1 MSIFTGVSS
10 GVGSIST
17 ALEFLGQIFASI
29 LTNEYASYSIV
40 LLCIAAITA
49 TIFEATLSKIPIFQN
64 SNKLVKIV
72 AWSMSIMGVVGI
84 HWMFKDQGISRITI
98 AFAGP
103 MGIFIIVGLV
113 VFVWFSIY
121 KNMSES
127 RPAARRAW
135 SSFVA
140 GFVFFWLLGAI
151 RGGDN
156 YLGSFITINLIAFG
170 IALIT
175 YFAGGRD

>member
-1 MSIFTGVSS
+1 MGIFTGVSS
-10 GVGSIST
+10 GINSMSN
-17 ALEFLGQIFASI
+17 ALEFLGQIFATI

-40 LLCIAAITA
+40 LLCIAVISA
-49 TIFEATLSKIPIFQN
+49 TIFEATLSKIPIFQ
-64 SNKLVKIV
+64 SSKKLAKIV
-72 AWSMSIMGVVGI
+72 AWCISIMGVVGI
-84 HWMFKDQGISRITI
+84 HWMFKDQGISGITI

-127 RPAARRAW
+127 RPAARRVW

-151 RGGDN
+151 HGGNN
-156 YLGSFITINLIAFG
+156 YLGTFITINLIAAS

-175 YFAGGRD
+175 YFAGGRN